1 MRSTKIDINV
11 LANIVGHTGAAVD
24 AFVVIF
30 CKERH
35 EKTMVDIC
43 VLRFPDIDN
52 PYFKVCLLHCIR
64 LIWLRCI
71 RGQQVYRIKVVAWSQ
86 SKPAFT
92 LEEDQHGITGG
103 QYTFCEL

>member
-11 LANIVGHTGAAVD
+11 LANIVAQTSVTVD
-24 AFVVIF
+24 AFVTIF
-30 CKERH
+30 CKEKL

-52 PYFKVCLLHCIR
+52 PYFKVSLLHCIR

-71 RGQQVYRIKVVAWSQ
+71 RGEQVYRIKVVAWSQ
-86 SKPAFT
+86 SKRV
-92 LEEDQHGITGG
+92 LMVQDEQSGLTGG
-103 QYTFCEL
+103 QYTFCAV